1 MADKPESASGR
12 APAQRGGSRASLMH
26 VGRRVDYAV
35 RALAYLAAQPEG
47 RVVCRTEIEARQHV
61 PRSFLAKILR
71 RLVAAGML
79 ESVSGVHGGFR
90 LSRPPATVTI
100 RQIYEAVEGELAI
113 IECLRGDVCSFDPVC
128 SQIDVWRGAQ
138 RRLAAYLDG
147 ISIADLAD
155 SQGLAARLAAAR
167 ERAKTD
173 S

>member
-12 APAQRGGSRASLMH
+12 ASAQRGPSRSSLMH

-47 RVVCRTEIEARQHV
+47 RVIGRTEIEERQHI

-90 LSRPPATVTI
+90 LSRPPTTVTI
-100 RQIYEAVEGELAI
+100 RQIYEAVEGELALI
-113 IECLRGDVCSFDPVC
+113 DCLRGDVCSFDPVC

-138 RRLAAYLDG
+138 RRLAAYLDSV
-147 ISIADLAD
+147 SIADVAD
-155 SQGLAARLAAAR
+155 GEGLAARLAAAR
-167 ERAKTD
+167 ERAKRQP
-173 S
+173 

>member
-1 MADKPESASGR
+1 MADKPRSASG
-12 APAQRGGSRASLMH
+12 APPARRGAGRSSLMH

-47 RVVCRTEIEARQHV
+47 RVVGRAEIETCQHI

-71 RLVAAGML
+71 RLVGAGLL
-79 ESVSGVHGGFR
+79 ESVSGVHGGFH

-100 RQIYEAVEGELAI
+100 RQIYEAVEGELALI
-113 IECLRGDVCSFDPVC
+113 DCLRGGVCSFDPVC

-138 RRLAAYLDG
+138 RRLTAYLDG

-155 SQGLAARLAAAR
+155 AQGLTARLAATR
-167 ERAKTD
+167 ERVKGD
-173 S
+173 

>member
-1 MADKPESASGR
+1 MADKPRTASAASPVR
-12 APAQRGGSRASLMH
+12 RGGGRSSLMH

-47 RVVCRTEIEARQHV
+47 RIVGRAEIESRQHI

-71 RLVAAGML
+71 RLVGAGLL
-79 ESVSGVHGGFR
+79 ESVSGVHGGFH

-100 RQIYEAVEGELAI
+100 RQIYEAVEGELALI
-113 IECLRGDVCSFDPVC
+113 DCLRGAVCSFDPVC

-138 RRLAAYLDG
+138 RRLTAYLDG

-155 SQGLAARLAAAR
+155 AQGLTARLAATR
-167 ERAKTD
+167 ERVKGE
-173 S
+173 

>member
-1 MADKPESASGR
+1 MADKPQSASD
-12 APAQRGGSRASLMH
+12 APPARRGAPRSSLMH

-35 RALAYLAAQPEG
+35 RALAYLAAQSEE
-47 RVVCRTEIEARQHV
+47 RVVGRAEIESRQHI

-71 RLVAAGML
+71 RLVAAGLL

-100 RQIYEAVEGELAI
+100 RQIYEAVEGELALI
-113 IECLRGDVCSFDPVC
+113 DCLRGDVCSFDPIC

-155 SQGLAARLAAAR
+155 PQGLSARLAAAR
-167 ERAKTD
+167 DRR
-173 S
+173 

>member
-1 MADKPESASGR
+1 MAEKPKDAPRGASILAA
-12 APAQRGGSRASLMH
+12 APSRRSSLMH

-35 RALAYLAAQPEG
+35 RALAYLAAQPEA
-47 RVVCRTEIEARQHV
+47 RVVGRAEIETRQHI

-71 RLVAAGML
+71 RLVAAGVL

-100 RQIYEAVEGELAI
+100 RQVYEAVEGELALI
-113 IECLRGDVCSFDPVC
+113 DCLRGDVCSFDPVC

-147 ISIADLAD
+147 ISIADVAD
-155 SQGLAARLAAAR
+155 PLGLSVRLAAAR
-167 ERAKTD
+167 ERR
-173 S
+173 

>member
-1 MADKPESASGR
+1 MADKPQSASG
-12 APAQRGGSRASLMH
+12 ASPARRGTPRSSLMH

-35 RALAYLAAQPEG
+35 RALAYLAAQPEE
-47 RVVCRTEIEARQHV
+47 RVVGRAEIESRQHI

-71 RLVAAGML
+71 RLVAAGLL

-100 RQIYEAVEGELAI
+100 RQIYEAVEGELALI
-113 IECLRGDVCSFDPVC
+113 DCLRGDVCSFDPIC

-147 ISIADLAD
+147 ISIAELAD
-155 SQGLAARLAAAR
+155 PQGLSARLAASR
-167 ERAKTD
+167 ERVKGD
-173 S
+173 

>member
-1 MADKPESASGR
+1 MADKPDNECAS
-12 APAQRGGSRASLMH
+12 APARRGTARSSLMH

-35 RALAYLAAQPEG
+35 RALAYLAAQPAD
-47 RVVCRTEIEARQHV
+47 RVVGRAEIEARQHI

-71 RLVAAGML
+71 RLVAAGLL

-90 LSRPPATVTI
+90 LNRAPSAVTI
-100 RQIYEAVEGELAI
+100 RQVYEAVEGELALI
-113 IECLRGDVCSFDPVC
+113 DCLRGDVCSFDPVC

-155 SQGLAARLAAAR
+155 AQGLTARLAAATR
-167 ERAKTD
+167 PRGK
-173 S
+173 

>member
-1 MADKPESASGR
+1 MADKPRTASAASPVRRGVGR
-12 APAQRGGSRASLMH
+12 SSLMH

-47 RVVCRTEIEARQHV
+47 RIVGSAEIESRQHI

-71 RLVAAGML
+71 RLVGAGLL
-79 ESVSGVHGGFR
+79 ESVSGVHGGFH

-100 RQIYEAVEGELAI
+100 RQIYEAVEGELALI
-113 IECLRGDVCSFDPVC
+113 DCLRGAVCSFDPVC

-138 RRLAAYLDG
+138 RRLTAYLDG

-155 SQGLAARLAAAR
+155 AQGLTARLAATR
-167 ERAKTD
+167 ERVKGE
-173 S
+173 